1 VRRREAAASLGIVY
15 ALFET
20 PNAMAVKLLLG
31 IIAAFS
37 LTVTANADQLVAIN
51 NLFLS
56 LDDPLGDKTGR
67 PFGPWIAFNT
77 YNNTG
82 TPIIVQVGCT
92 IYDAA
97 RRVIG
102 SQVVAAHVRDVRPAR
117 RRARYGV
124 VRRYIGPDHGIW
136 LHDRER
142 HASMRVRLR
151 PPFFIGRRPT

>member
-1 VRRREAAASLGIVY
+1 MRWREAAASLGIVF
-15 ALFET
+15 ALFER
-20 PNAMAVKLLLG
+20 PNAMAIKLLLG

-67 PFGPWIAFNT
+67 TFGPWIAFNT

-82 TPIIVQVGCT
+82 TPIIIQVRCT

-102 SQVVAAHVRDVRPAR
+102 SQVVAAHVRDVRPPDGGLDMAWFDVTSVPIMG
-117 RRARYGV
+117 YGCMIESV
-124 VRRYIGPDHGIW
+124 TRQ
-136 LHDRER
+136 
-142 HASMRVRLR
+142 
-151 PPFFIGRRPT
+151 